1 MHSDTSV
8 LPAGSAPAVSL
19 GNAADDT
26 DVYAV
31 PEAARRAGARP
42 RHEALAARP
51 DGRAR
56 PRPHPDPLPGP
67 LPRAQVRLAEPLA
80 RPPHTCKPAMPPT
93 SAAPTAARRAAGVM
107 RLRERAAGRAR
118 HGRPRGC
125 RAARGPPRRA
135 AGGRPGPRPLPQP
148 PQPRPGPLLPHRPPP
163 SPLCGGEW
171 AEVTAPKVA
180 GCGCAYRPR
189 RAGRDNLL
197 YTLKGR
203 ADRPARHLRRNAAC
217 HGPARRFTQLG

>member
-1 MHSDTSV
+1 VSELLDVRVM
-8 LPAGSAPAVSL
+8 AAPK
-19 GNAADDT
+19 AAEQP
-26 DVYAV
+26 V
-31 PEAARRAGARP
+31 AR
-42 RHEALAARP
+42 LAALLEV
-51 DGRAR
+51 DRAHGPYPSR
-56 PRPHPDPLPGP
+56 HSPG
-67 LPRAQVRLAEPLA
+67 LVRYYL
-80 RPPHTCKPAMPPT
+80 T
-93 SAAPTAARRAAGVM
+93 G
-107 RLRERAAGRAR
+107 
-118 HGRPRGC
+118 
-125 RAARGPPRRA
+125 
-135 AGGRPGPRPLPQP
+135 
-148 PQPRPGPLLPHRPPP
+148 PPP